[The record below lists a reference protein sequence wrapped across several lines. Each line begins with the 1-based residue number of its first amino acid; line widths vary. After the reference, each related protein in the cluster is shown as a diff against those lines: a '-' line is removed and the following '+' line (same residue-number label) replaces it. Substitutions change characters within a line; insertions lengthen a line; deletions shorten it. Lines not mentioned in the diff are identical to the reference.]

1 MSDMVQFLLTRI
13 RQTGLPEPVTEYAF
27 APGRKFRFDIC
38 WPSLRVA
45 AEVDGG
51 TWTGGRHVSGA
62 GYERDCIKLN
72 MAAELGWTVY
82 RYTSG
87 LVLSDEAIMQLERV
101 LIREATT

>member
-27 APGRKFRFDIC
+27 APPRKWRFDLA
-38 WPSLRVA
+38 WPDRHIA
-45 AEVDGG
+45 IEVDGG
-51 TWTGGRHVSGA
+51 TWTGGRHVSGT

-87 LVLSDEAIMQLERV
+87 MVLSDEAIMQLERV
-101 LIREATT
+101 VGREAI